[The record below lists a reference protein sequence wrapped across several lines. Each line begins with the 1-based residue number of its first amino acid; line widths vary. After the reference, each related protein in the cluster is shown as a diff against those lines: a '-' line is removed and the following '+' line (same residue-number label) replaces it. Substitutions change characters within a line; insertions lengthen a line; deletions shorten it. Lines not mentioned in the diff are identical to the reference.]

1 MRAPILFE
9 DYEADLEANGKRSRR
24 VMVTLVD
31 SSYQR
36 DKKHKPTN
44 IRNNTVVYG
53 CEFDFDDNIP
63 FEQQLIFI
71 ETILHDQMMEENEK
85 FKGRV
90 IGNFSEEKKQKFKD
104 KIGEASNRSH
114 NARQHLKRMKNEGAK
129 YLIVEDIENNILI
142 RCDEIN
148 D

>member
-53 CEFDFDDNIP
+53 CEFVFDDNKR
-63 FEQQLIFI
+63 FEETLIFI
-71 ETILHDQMMEENEK
+71 ETILHDQMMEENNK
-85 FKGRV
+85 FKDRV
-90 IGNFSEEKKQKFKD
+90 IGSFSEEKKQKFKE
-104 KIGEASNRSH
+104 KIGEATNQSL
-114 NARQHLKRMKNEGAK
+114 NARQHFKKLKDEGAK
-129 YLIVEDIENNILI
+129 YMIIEDIENGILI
-142 RCDEIN
+142 RCDNIN